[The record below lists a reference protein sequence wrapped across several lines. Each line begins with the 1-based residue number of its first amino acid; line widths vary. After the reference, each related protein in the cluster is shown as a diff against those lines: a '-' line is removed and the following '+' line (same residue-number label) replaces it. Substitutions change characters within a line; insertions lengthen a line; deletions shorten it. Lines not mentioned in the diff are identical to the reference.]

1 MQSEAQMAAARAV
14 RDANWEQRKAR
25 EAAIRKLEPVAEA
38 VDDICP
44 KKAAYIA
51 ELLERR
57 RKRPAWA
64 E

>member
-1 MQSEAQMAAARAV
+1 MQSDSQMAVARAV
-14 RDANWEQRKAR
+14 RDANYEQRKSR

-51 ELLERR
+51 ELLA
-57 RKRPAWA
+57 RKKAQRSW
-64 E
+64 